1 MKKAWRLIVAVASV
15 LYIILLI
22 KKVDMTRSTYV
33 ILMGIVFMNQAVEEW
48 DRYVETNKKNSF
60 VYTYSDSRDY
70 NLFDSPIA
78 IKIHIS

>member
-1 MKKAWRLIVAVASV
+1 MKKVWRLIVAIASV

-48 DRYVETNKKNSF
+48 DRYVETNKKIH
-60 VYTYSDSRDY
+60 
-70 NLFDSPIA
+70 LFIPIVTVV
-78 IKIHIS
+78 IIIFLIVQLL

>member
-1 MKKAWRLIVAVASV
+1 MKKVWRLIVAIASV

-48 DRYVETNKKNSF
+48 DRYVETNKKIH
-60 VYTYSDSRDY
+60 
-70 NLFDSPIA
+70 LFIPIVTVG
-78 IKIHIS
+78 IIIFLIVQLL

>member
-1 MKKAWRLIVAVASV
+1 MRKARRLIVAIAFV

-48 DRYVETNKKNSF
+48 DRYVETNKKIH
-60 VYTYSDSRDY
+60 
-70 NLFDSPIA
+70 LFIPIVTVG
-78 IKIHIS
+78 IIIFLIVQLL

>member
-48 DRYVETNKKNSF
+48 DRYV
-60 VYTYSDSRDY
+60 
-70 NLFDSPIA
+70 
-78 IKIHIS
+78 